1 LIQRNGTITAAAGGN
16 YTLTGVATL
25 FEVDLYNF
33 AATLMPSGEIVDAV
47 FITQDNIRAN
57 CSISLS
63 ECSDPRFDTFFS
75 FILFDPVR
83 PSLSL
88 SPVALNE
95 CLVFG
100 CAFCETNRTCI
111 ACITPYFTPD
121 EEACYS
127 KIVLSLPSL
136 LLIILPFSS
145 PTSL

>member
-63 ECSDPRFDTFFS
+63 ECSDPRFVYAFFS

-88 SPVALNE
+88 S
-95 CLVFG
+95 
-100 CAFCETNRTCI
+100 
-111 ACITPYFTPD
+111 
-121 EEACYS
+121 
-127 KIVLSLPSL
+127 LSLSL
-136 LLIILPFSS
+136 S
-145 PTSL
+145 